1 MSDITST
8 MRASRM
14 YNNAKAIAS
23 GKVDL
28 EVSWGTVGGILLLGF
43 FYMVT
48 ASIGIGV
55 FSKCDAMKGKPVQ
68 ENLNKYLAATLT
80 IALTIPF
87 TLLITK
93 LAKNEA
99 GVFMLIYSLMGL
111 IGGAAALNW
120 TLKCPDAKEAE
131 KGYSAFS
138 VVLFTITLLASF
150 YVMKPKGMALSR
162 GMTSGMGGMGKS
174 LGFGSKK
181 I

>member
-28 EVSWGTVGGILLLGF
+28 GVSWATIGGILLLGF
-43 FYMVT
+43 LYMIT
-48 ASIGIGV
+48 ASVGISV
-55 FSKCDAMKGKPVQ
+55 FSKCDAMKGKSVQ

-87 TLLITK
+87 TLFITK
-93 LAKNEA
+93 IVKNEA
-99 GVFMLIYSLMGL
+99 AVFTLIYSLMGL

-120 TLKCPDAKEAE
+120 TLKCPEAKEAE

-138 VVLFTITLLASF
+138 VVLFTITLLSSF
-150 YVMKPKGMALSR
+150 YMLKPKRMKLGSM
-162 GMTSGMGGMGKS
+162 MGKN
-174 LGFGSKK
+174 L
-181 I
+181 

>member
-1 MSDITST
+1 MSDMVTSNMGNAVAAEQAAT
-8 MRASRM
+8 M
-14 YNNAKAIAS
+14 YNRAKKLAS
-23 GKVDL
+23 GTLQL
-28 EVSWGTVGGILLLGF
+28 EIKWSTVGLILLMGF
-43 FYMVT
+43 LYMIIS
-48 ASIGIGV
+48 SIGMSI
-55 FSKCDAMKGKPVQ
+55 FAKCDAMKGKPVQ

-93 LAKNEA
+93 LANNEA

-150 YVMKPKGMALSR
+150 YVMKPKKMTLSR
-162 GMTSGMGGMGKS
+162 GLGMGM
-174 LGFGSKK
+174 GSK
-181 I
+181 IL

>member
-1 MSDITST
+1 
-8 MRASRM
+8 M

-28 EVSWGTVGGILLLGF
+28 EVSWATVGGILLLGF
-43 FYMVT
+43 IYMVT
-48 ASIGIGV
+48 ASIGINV
-55 FSKCDAMKGKPVQ
+55 FSKCDAMKGKSIQ

-87 TLLITK
+87 TLFLTK
-93 LAKNEA
+93 IVKNEA
-99 GVFMLIYSLMGL
+99 AVFTLIYSLMGL
-111 IGGAAALNW
+111 IGGAVALNW

-150 YVMKPKGMALSR
+150 YMLRPKKMMKLGSV
-162 GMTSGMGGMGKS
+162 MGKT
-174 LGFGSKK
+174 L
-181 I
+181 

>member
-8 MRASRM
+8 LRASRM

-23 GKVDL
+23 GKL

-48 ASIGIGV
+48 ASIGISV
-55 FSKCDAMKGKPVQ
+55 FSKCDAMKGKSIQ

-87 TLLITK
+87 TLFITK
-93 LAKNEA
+93 IAKNEA

-111 IGGAAALNW
+111 IGGAVALNW

-150 YVMKPKGMALSR
+150 YVLKPRAMALSR
-162 GMTSGMGGMGKS
+162 GLATSAGGLMRPKV
-174 LGFGSKK
+174 